1 MTCGDS
7 GIVGVDDDVNVGS
20 DFPVSITDDDDDI
33 GGAKTDLVSFVTPR
47 NKTVGWYVSV
57 MSTVSTST
65 SSSSSVSI
73 TTRRRFGGDDDD
85 DEFRTGENSSPL
97 KTFKKIKQKLVLRC
111 KTLKFIN

>member
-20 DFPVSITDDDDDI
+20 DFPVSITDDDGDDDI
-33 GGAKTDLVSFVTPR
+33 GGAKTDL
-47 NKTVGWYVSV
+47 
-57 MSTVSTST
+57 VSTST